1 MNMHLKIPAK
11 IKLMNNLREER
22 EQDFTCKRLS
32 LNSCYHS
39 DRESTV
45 LLLKNITKEW
55 KEHYCS

>member
-1 MNMHLKIPAK
+1 MNIHLKIPAK

-22 EQDFTCKRLS
+22 KQDFTFKRLS

-45 LLLKNITKEW
+45 LLLKNITKE
-55 KEHYCS
+55 